1 MEKSREMMK
10 ENLCGTSIRA
20 QSENETGRVSGGRS
34 GDTGEAILNLELKLL
49 NIQKKFKFFFN
60 M

>member
-34 GDTGEAILNLELKLL
+34 GDTGEAVLTLELKLFK
-49 NIQKKFKFFFN
+49 IQKLI
-60 M
+60 